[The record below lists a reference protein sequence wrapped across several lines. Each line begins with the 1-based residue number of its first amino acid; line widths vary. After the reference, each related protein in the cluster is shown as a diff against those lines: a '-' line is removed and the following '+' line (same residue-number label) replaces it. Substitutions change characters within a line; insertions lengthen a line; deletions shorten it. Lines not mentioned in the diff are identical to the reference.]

1 VQRRAVKQLAA
12 VGDDDP
18 RSGADPSEGG
28 GWTGMPM
35 HAMGAPLPTCGGES
49 APLRG
54 GPPPPTPLPS
64 LRSGLGL
71 QDRGVARL
79 IEM

>member
-1 VQRRAVKQLAA
+1 
-12 VGDDDP
+12 
-18 RSGADPSEGG
+18 
-28 GWTGMPM
+28 MPM
-35 HAMGAPLPTCGGES
+35 HVMGALLPTCGGES

-71 QDRGVARL
+71 QGTGGGLAGLDVIHWWDIL
-79 IEM
+79 FPDLEVF